1 MSIFTRKREETSLV
15 VSEKREVPAT
25 IQVRDIKEYLVEEYE
40 RSRELLAQND
50 RLKERIAAAE
60 EIKLKY
66 DAALVTLDEYNVRLD
81 DMSKRL
87 GKADRD
93 MDKLREE
100 RNQIRD
106 ELNSYKIANQR
117 LSMTKSEIRAEVFQ
131 EAKQKILEVI
141 LAQKGTLSRD
151 RIRAIIEEV

>member
-1 MSIFTRKREETSLV
+1 MSIFRKREETSLV
-15 VSEKREVPAT
+15 VSEKREVPAI

-66 DAALVTLDEYNVRLD
+66 DAALVTLDEYNVRLG

-87 GKADRD
+87 EKADRD

-117 LSMTKSEIRAEVFQ
+117 LSMSKDEIRAEVFR
-131 EAKQKILEVI
+131 EAKQKILDAL